1 MSPRNTKTG
10 QVLERTVI
18 PALETAGYAY
28 KRQAR
33 IGRKPDGSS
42 YTADLLVTDPVTG
55 RRIVVSLKWQQVPGT
70 AEQKIP
76 FEVMVLSDLL
86 ESGKCAEVYLVL
98 GGTGWTPTLKDFYLH
113 GGLSKHMPAA
123 DRVKIVTLEEF
134 IERANKHQL

>member
-1 MSPRNTKTG
+1 MSLGNTKTG

-33 IGRKPDGSS
+33 IGKKPDGSP
-42 YTADLLVTDPVTG
+42 YKADLLVADPVTG

-86 ESGKCAEVYLVL
+86 ESGECNEVYLVL
-98 GGTGWTPTLKDFYLH
+98 GGTGWTLKDFYLNR
-113 GGLSKHMPAA
+113 GLSKYMPAA

-134 IERANKHQL
+134 IEQANKRQL